1 MTMISLK
8 NTLSKMPN
16 LKKLKN
22 GITVLTDYV
31 SSVETVCVGMWVY
44 VGARNETSAN
54 NGVAHLLEHMAFK
67 GTKNRTAKQISDEV
81 EMIGGHVNAYTSREI
96 TAYHM
101 KVLKEDIKT
110 SVDIISDIMQ
120 FSSFDPKELDR
131 ERGVILQ
138 EIGMYLDTPDDL
150 VFDKW
155 QETAYPN
162 QPMGRSI
169 LGTADIIKNIK
180 REEVNGFMNDFYNPE
195 KMVFSVSGNFNE
207 EEVINLVEDKFNH
220 LPKGKNNFAENSK
233 YVGGD
238 YRQNKDLEQVNL
250 VLGFDGVD
258 YFSDLYYSTSVY
270 SAVLGSGMSSRLFQ
284 EIREKRGLV
293 YSISSFSSSYTDT
306 GSFGIYAGTGSKEIK
321 ELIPVLCDQLN
332 IDANTFA
339 PEELQRAKALFKS
352 SLLMGNESTS
362 RRAQGNATQQLLFD
376 RVIPQEERMEKINA
390 VTLEDLEKARLNI
403 IKSAITVS
411 AIGPIENLET
421 LESISKRLN

>member
-1 MTMISLK
+1 MCI
-8 NTLSKMPN
+8 
-16 LKKLKN
+16 
-22 GITVLTDYV
+22 
-31 SSVETVCVGMWVY
+31 
-44 VGARNETSAN
+44 R
-54 NGVAHLLEHMAFK
+54 
-67 GTKNRTAKQISDEV
+67 
-81 EMIGGHVNAYTSREI
+81 
-96 TAYHM
+96 
-101 KVLKEDIKT
+101 
-110 SVDIISDIMQ
+110 
-120 FSSFDPKELDR
+120 DR
-131 ERGVILQ
+131 
-138 EIGMYLDTPDDL
+138 YLDTPDDL

-169 LGTADIIKNIK
+169 LGTTDIIKNIK
-180 REEVNGFMNDFYNPE
+180 RDEVNGFMNDFYNPE

-207 EEVINLVEDKFNH
+207 QEVIDLIDSKFNH
-220 LPKGKNNFAENSK
+220 LPQGKNNYSESSK
-233 YVGGD
+233 YFGGE

-258 YFSDLYYSTSVY
+258 YFSDLYYPTALY

-332 IDANTFA
+332 VDAKSFA

-362 RRAQGNATQQLLFD
+362 RRAQMNATQQLLFD
-376 RVIPQEERMEKINA
+376 RVIPQEERMKKINA
-390 VTLEDLEKARLNI
+390 ITLEDLEKARLKI
-403 IKSAITVS
+403 IESAITIS

-421 LESISKRLN
+421 LDSISKRLN